1 MSPTGRANPRMKE
14 RSRLPH
20 STEDLSAATVL
31 LPPLPPLPP
40 KPEVRVIIWGW
51 GVSRKASPINQQQR
65 GPPQHPHLS
74 LHHVT
79 SQTASPGREESQR
92 KMKINAPQNEDQRK
106 QSESSEKD
114 TRNTP
119 VNISR
124 NI

>member
-1 MSPTGRANPRMKE
+1 MSPTGTANPRMKE
-14 RSRLPH
+14 GSRLPH

-31 LPPLPPLPP
+31 LPPLPP
-40 KPEVRVIIWGW
+40 KPEARVIIWGW

-65 GPPQHPHLS
+65 GPPQHSHLS
-74 LHHVT
+74 LHRVT

-106 QSESSEKD
+106 QSKSSGKD